1 MTGLLGL
8 PGFLGRKA
16 IYFQG
21 SDLLNL
27 KSNPIFLEGEKGHFS
42 FGEQRALLTH
52 SLVGPHD
59 LNGEACL
66 QHFLSF
72 LVLAQCSLGQMTLI
86 YHLSIDQ
93 FSCETSL
100 HYVLAVSQHWEC
112 VNILHIDCKQQLMI

>member
-42 FGEQRALLTH
+42 FGEQSFIDPFPGWA
-52 SLVGPHD
+52 SD

-86 YHLSIDQ
+86 YHLSIDH

-112 VNILHIDCKQQLMI
+112 VNILHIDCKQQLMV